1 MPWLILVIIHKASFI
16 QLNYLNQ
23 VEKEKELGL
32 REHANLPRQKW
43 DAYDPNLIA
52 EALFAAANIFSCLK
66 LIYIFT
72 VNPHLG
78 PLQISLGRMIMDLM
92 KFAVLYVLLLFSF
105 ACGLNHLHWYY
116 AALRREECDKNRLG
130 SYSAKANDAKF
141 DPCDRRFKS
150 FAK

>member
-1 MPWLILVIIHKASFI
+1 MGDFEMA
-16 QLNYLNQ
+16 YLQ
-23 VEKEKELGL
+23 RKD
-32 REHANLPRQKW
+32 W
-43 DAYDPNLIA
+43 DPYDPNLIA
-52 EALFAAANIFSCLK
+52 EALFAAANIFSSLK

-92 KFAVLYVLLLFSF
+92 KFAMLYLLVLFSF

-116 AALRREECDKNRLG
+116 ATLRSEECAASKRGAHYLQANQDDHDE
-130 SYSAKANDAKF
+130 KAI

>member
-1 MPWLILVIIHKASFI
+1 MKDKIFVKLLF
-16 QLNYLNQ
+16 YTQ
-23 VEKEKELGL
+23 VQKEKELGQT
-32 REHANLPRQKW
+32 EHAKLQRRDW

-92 KFAVLYVLLLFSF
+92 KFACLYVLLLFSF

-116 AALRREECDKNRLG
+116 AALRSEECAQQKSG
-130 SYSAKANDAKF
+130 HAVYTEEANTEAGAAHF

-150 FAK
+150 FTK